1 MNKRNLK
8 KSVKE
13 FIKQD
18 INDYL
23 AIEEEKKSFVNLY
36 NQTNISTLS
45 IDKYVIGKG
54 SNTTFCY
61 KLEYALTS
69 LGEIRG
75 ATADKYWVYYDA
87 NTKTYKTL
95 KRFSS
100 NYSLAF
106 DEVKKEILSII
117 SNAKANNLAQIEK
130 SNLCATVRR
139 KIAYIYNP
147 DLLMPIY
154 TESDLKHFL
163 NCLGISVSKDFI
175 KQQSELL
182 EWKKKCRIQEIV
194 DWSLLKF
201 SKFLYF
207 VFGKPAKNSE
217 KIADE
222 LLQEEI
228 YARSKLFS
236 SKLPNNY
243 RDKKSTV
250 DVAGHIVYPR
260 DPKISGYAINQ
271 SGFQCEYDCSH
282 KSFVSK
288 QTGKKYLETHHLI
301 PLSNHSKYN
310 ISLDIP
316 ENIVALCSDCHNCVH
331 YGKDSDKIL
340 TKLYND
346 KIKELNSVGIE
357 IDLKE
362 LLKMYKEK

>member
-1 MNKRNLK
+1 MNKKNLK

-23 AIEEEKKSFVNLY
+23 AIEKERDSFANQY

-45 IDKYVIGKG
+45 IDDYAIGKG
-54 SNTTFCY
+54 NNTTFCY
-61 KLEYALTS
+61 KLEYALTN

-87 NTKTYKTL
+87 NEKIYKTL
-95 KRFSS
+95 KRFGA

-106 DEVKKEILSII
+106 DGVKKEILSII

-139 KIAYIYNP
+139 KIAFIYNP
-147 DLLMPIY
+147 DLLIPVY
-154 TESDLKHFL
+154 TESDLKYFL
-163 NCLGISVSKDFI
+163 NCLDIPTPKEFTN
-175 KQQSELL
+175 QQSKLL
-182 EWKKKCRIQEIV
+182 DWKKDCEIKEIV
-194 DWSLLKF
+194 TWSLLQF

-207 VFGKPAKNSE
+207 VFGRPLKDSE

-222 LLQEEI
+222 LL
-228 YARSKLFS
+228 RTKLNINSIHFPT
-236 SKLPNNY
+236 KLPNNY

-282 KSFVSK
+282 KSFISK
-288 QTGKKYLETHHLI
+288 RTGKKYLEPHHLI
-301 PLSNHSKYN
+301 PLSNHNRYN

-316 ENIVALCSDCHNCVH
+316 ENIVVLCSDCHNCVH
-331 YGKDSDKIL
+331 YGKDSKKIL

-346 KIKELNSVGIE
+346 KIKELNSIGIK
-357 IDLKE
+357 ITLAE
-362 LLKMYKEK
+362 LLKMY